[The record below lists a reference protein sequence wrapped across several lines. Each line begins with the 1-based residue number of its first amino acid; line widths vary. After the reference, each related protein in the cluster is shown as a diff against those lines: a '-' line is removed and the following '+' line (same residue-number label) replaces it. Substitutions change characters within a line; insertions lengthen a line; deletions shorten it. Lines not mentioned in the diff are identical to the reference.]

1 MNVSRSGYYKW
12 ISNKDKLNQHE
23 INRINIGELI
33 IKWHKKKPSYGYH
46 RLAAKIKDETG
57 WLISDNLVHKVC
69 KKLKIHSKAKHYCS
83 KRTKDGDEH
92 KIYPNIINKNWS
104 VQRPFEKVVSDGT
117 MITFKGQRYDWNFY
131 VDVFDGSIIGSC
143 VTPYYSGM
151 SLNNHVLALKEMLCE
166 KEKRGYKA
174 QETIFHSDQ
183 GAIYTSTSF
192 NDVHKDYN
200 IIRSMS
206 RAGTPT
212 DNPIIESK
220 NGWLKAEIVVD
231 FNEND
236 FKCVEDFI
244 EHIIYD
250 NNYLRPSYKL
260 KYKTPIQ
267 YRTELGFT

>member
-1 MNVSRSGYYKW
+1 
-12 ISNKDKLNQHE
+12 
-23 INRINIGELI
+23 
-33 IKWHKKKPSYGYH
+33 
-46 RLAAKIKDETG
+46 
-57 WLISDNLVHKVC
+57 
-69 KKLKIHSKAKHYCS
+69 
-83 KRTKDGDEH
+83 
-92 KIYPNIINKNWS
+92 
-104 VQRPFEKVVSDGT
+104 

-131 VDVFDGSIIGSC
+131 VDVFDGAIVGSC

-151 SLNNHVLALKEMLCE
+151 NLNNHVLALKEMLIE

-183 GAIYTSTSF
+183 GAIYTSASF

-236 FKCVEDFI
+236 FECVEEFI
-244 EHIIYD
+244 KHIIYD

>member
-12 ISNKDKLNQHE
+12 VNNKDKLNQHE
-23 INRINIGELI
+23 KNRIDLGKFIV
-33 IKWHKKKPSYGYH
+33 KWHNKKPSYGYH
-46 RLAAKIKDETG
+46 RLAAKIREETG

-69 KKLKIHSKAKHYCS
+69 KKLNIYSKAKHYCS
-83 KRTKDGDEH
+83 KRTKDGNEH
-92 KIYPNIINKNWS
+92 RIYPNIINRNWS
-104 VQRPFEKVVSDGT
+104 VQKPFEKVVSDCT

-131 VDVFDGSIIGSC
+131 VDVFDGAIVGSC

-151 SLNNHVLALKEMLCE
+151 NLNNHVLALKEMLIE

-183 GAIYTSTSF
+183 GAIYTSASF

-236 FKCVEDFI
+236 FECVEEFI
-244 EHIIYD
+244 KHIIYD

-267 YRTELGFT
+267 YRTELGFI